1 MNQPASLTLDL
12 RKASIISVGFPIF
25 AQIFAISYSILFDYN
40 RVMASEQQCEIEP
53 IDYLPTVTSC
63 YSRFYPQIWFWM
75 FGMALPLW
83 PRLIVP
89 FLFYKHHI
97 SPNFIKLSKFN
108 FTTINSLSKIALVTD
123 VLDIISITS
132 LSFIV
137 YAGVREEHIEAMDI
151 FHYGNFGVF
160 LVATTVYMFVTV
172 VLEGSTL
179 QKGMCPYGSSL
190 NLKNSIFKLHVLAT
204 IGAGTFCCLRLANP
218 CTSYFQ
224 TCFAAC
230 EYTICATNSCF
241 HLVQVLDYSGYK
253 IKFHK
258 KEDDIAEKDCN
269 NNEKLM
275 RS

>member
-1 MNQPASLTLDL
+1 MHQSPSLNLDL

-25 AQIFAISYSILFDYN
+25 AQIFAISYSILFDYD
-40 RVMASEQQCEIEP
+40 RVMTTEQQCEHEP

-63 YSRFYPQIWFWM
+63 YSRFYPQIWVWM

-89 FLFYKHHI
+89 FLFYNHHV
-97 SPNFIKLSKFN
+97 SPNFIKLSKFDFN
-108 FTTINSLSKIALVTD
+108 TVISLSKIALVTD

-137 YAGVREEHIEAMDI
+137 YAGVQEEHIEMMDI

-179 QKGMCPYGSSL
+179 QQGKCPYGSSI

-204 IGAGTFCCLRLANP
+204 IGAISFCYLRLVNP
-218 CTSYFQ
+218 CASYLQ

-230 EYTICATNSCF
+230 EYIVCATNSCF
-241 HLVQVLDYSGYK
+241 HLVQVLDYSGYQ
-253 IKFHK
+253 IKFDK
-258 KEDDIAEKDCN
+258 KEDVIAEKDFN
-269 NNEKLM
+269 NNQKLM
-275 RS
+275 K

>member
-1 MNQPASLTLDL
+1 MHQPPSLTLDL
-12 RKASIISVGFPIF
+12 QKASIISVGFPIF
-25 AQIFAISYSILFDYN
+25 AQIFAISYSILFDYD
-40 RVMASEQQCEIEP
+40 RVMTSEQQCELKS

-63 YSRFYPQIWFWM
+63 YSRFYPQIWVWM

-89 FLFYKHHI
+89 FLFYNHHV
-97 SPNFIKLSKFN
+97 SLNFIKLSKYDYK
-108 FTTINSLSKIALVTD
+108 TITSLSKIALVTD

-137 YAGVREEHIEAMDI
+137 YAGVQEEHMELMDI

-160 LVATTVYMFVTV
+160 LVTTTVYMLVTV
-172 VLEGSTL
+172 ILEGSTL
-179 QKGMCPYGSSL
+179 QKGKCPYGSSI
-190 NLKNSIFKLHVLAT
+190 NLKNYIFKLHLLAT
-204 IGAGTFCCLRLANP
+204 IGAGSFCYLRLANP
-218 CTSYFQ
+218 CTSYLQ

-230 EYTICATNSCF
+230 EYIICATNSCF
-241 HLVQVLDYSGYK
+241 HLVQVLDYSGYQ

-258 KEDDIAEKDCN
+258 TEDDVAEKDFN

-275 RS
+275 R